1 MPFDKWTY
9 TIRLLFTVWILDC
22 TSIQIPIALT
32 YLSLHFRPG
41 APQANSSSSSS
52 VISLKELEESAAL
65 KRRQITP
72 LSTITTSTTASMR
85 SAATSPAKPSMLSK
99 SSPQLRRSAG
109 LEFICCP
116 YEASNLAIAQIEVAF
131 RICYALFTL
140 LHPLHLTLNRF
151 TKQGW
156 LNW

>member
-109 LEFICCP
+109 LEFCCFP
-116 YEASNLAIAQIEVAF
+116 YGASNLAIVINRRSTQIEVAF
-131 RICYALFTL
+131 W
-140 LHPLHLTLNRF
+140 HPLHLTLNHF
-151 TKQGW
+151 NKQGW

>member
-109 LEFICCP
+109 LEFCCFP
-116 YEASNLAIAQIEVAF
+116 YEASNLAIVTNRQICPNWGGVF
-131 RICYALFTL
+131 NLSCSIYSITSFTSY
-140 LHPLHLTLNRF
+140 F
-151 TKQGW
+151 KSI
-156 LNW
+156 